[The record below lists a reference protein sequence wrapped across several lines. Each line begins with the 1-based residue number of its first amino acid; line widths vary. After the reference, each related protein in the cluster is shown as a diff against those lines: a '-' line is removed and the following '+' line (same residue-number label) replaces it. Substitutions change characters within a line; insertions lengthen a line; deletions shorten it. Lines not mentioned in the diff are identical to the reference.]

1 MGKSSLC
8 ELGVDD
14 GDVDCIEYLCFVYA
28 LGSALYKNFNK
39 IVFNCGQLFVALL
52 ISVPARFHVR

>member
-39 IVFNCGQLFVALL
+39 NVFNCGQLFVALL
-52 ISVPARFHVR
+52 TIS

>member
-14 GDVDCIEYLCFVYA
+14 GAEDCIEYLCFVYA

-39 IVFNCGQLFVALL
+39 NVLIVDNYSLL
-52 ISVPARFHVR
+52 C